1 MSEPVRENV
10 ALTNDK
16 GNAPVCHRSRDCEV
30 KNDTRSWVF
39 PLPRSARSGPSLP
52 APFLRGVETLGC
64 VYTAGVVFVCTAIGC
79 IP

>member
-1 MSEPVRENV
+1 MSEPARENV

-39 PLPRSARSGPSLP
+39 PLLRDVTRAHFPLHRVSL
-52 APFLRGVETLGC
+52 RD
-64 VYTAGVVFVCTAIGC
+64 
-79 IP
+79 